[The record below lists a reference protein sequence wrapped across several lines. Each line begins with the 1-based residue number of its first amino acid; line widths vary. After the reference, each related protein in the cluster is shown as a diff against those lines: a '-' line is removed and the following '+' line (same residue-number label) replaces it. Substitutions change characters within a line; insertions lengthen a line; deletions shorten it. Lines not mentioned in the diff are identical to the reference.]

1 MANIVNPDNTA
12 PEEPSDL
19 DLHYFFRPSCLNIS
33 FSTGKFW
40 IIFLSSADFFQNQL
54 FQKPSECQQF
64 GSRSGP
70 TFCWA

>member
-33 FSTGKFW
+33 FTTGKFW
-40 IIFLSSADFFQNQL
+40 IIFLSSADFFS
-54 FQKPSECQQF
+54 KS
-64 GSRSGP
+64 
-70 TFCWA
+70 TFSKAIRVSTVWIQIRPNIL